1 MAPLARKAGKIF
13 FALLVLFVVVTGVL
27 YFVQERLIFQGTQL
41 PDDFAFRFNQPFRE
55 VSIRTPDNVMLNGLL
70 FDGEGTSRGL
80 ILYFHGNRDNL
91 KRWGQYATDFTS
103 LGYSVL
109 MVDYRGYG
117 KSKGEPSEDNLYRDA
132 EMVLAWAQDSLKFE
146 KLVIYGRS
154 LGSAVAS
161 HLASIYPP
169 DLLILETPFDDISGT
184 VLPPFRYLLSK
195 LPPRYQFS
203 NKNAL
208 SKVKCKKAIIHGTN
222 DWVVPLS
229 SAEKLRPLLGTS
241 DLFVVIP
248 DGGHGN
254 LRDFPQYHELLKSLL
269 Q

>member
-1 MAPLARKAGKIF
+1 MTPLARKAGKIF
-13 FALLVLFVVVTGVL
+13 LALLVLFVLVTGVL
-27 YFVQERLIFQGTQL
+27 YFVQERLIFQGKQL
-41 PDDFAFRFNQPFRE
+41 PADFAFTFNQPFRE
-55 VSIRTPDNVMLNGLL
+55 VSIHTPDHIKLDGLL
-70 FDGEGTSRGL
+70 FPGEGASRGL

-91 KRWGQYATDFTS
+91 QRWGKYAEDFTS

-117 KSKGEPSEDNLYRDA
+117 KSTGEPSEGKLYEDA
-132 EMVLAWAQDSLKFE
+132 EIVLSWAQDSLKFE

-161 HLASIYPP
+161 HLASVYPP

-184 VLPPFRYLLSK
+184 VLPPFRYLLSQ

-208 SKVKCKKAIIHGTN
+208 RQVKCKKVIIHGTN

-229 SAEKLRPLLGTS
+229 SAERLRPLLGPS
-241 DLFVVIP
+241 DSFVIIP

-254 LRDFPQYHELLKSLL
+254 LRNFPQYHELLKSLL